1 MASSING
8 KLSNKEN
15 GLRYKLLIIAAL
27 VFVLPFSVICY
38 IFHIN
43 NFPLKSSQ
51 FIIVAL
57 TLVLVLA
64 GLIILRQIFDKF
76 FIVAS
81 LMKKAEGG
89 EGFLVDIHPD
99 TTELQE
105 ITVSFNNIMKKFEET
120 TAELR
125 CKVFELFT
133 IRELTEV
140 AKKNLDIDNLLN
152 ILLEKA
158 MVVSKTQIGSVLM
171 LEFEKGHFRVV
182 ASRGLES
189 GAEKNSYISIDKSQV
204 GFVVSNKKPLLVQD
218 IETDHR
224 TLNPNDPKYGPPSF
238 LSMPI
243 LVRESLIGV
252 LNLSCKETKQV
263 FDSNDEQ
270 ILSIMISE
278 IGFALENAQLHSR
291 VQENLKNLQES
302 TMELN
307 IANDQLQQEIS
318 ERKRAEEALQ
328 KAHDELEQLVEERTA
343 GLLEANE
350 QLKHEIEKRKRA
362 EENLLIAKEAAETAN
377 IAKSDFLA
385 SMSHE
390 LRTPLNAIIGFSEV
404 LRDRYFGNLNEKQ
417 ADYINDIL
425 ESGKHLLSL
434 INDIL
439 DLSKIEAGKME
450 LEPSQV
456 NIKDLLENSL
466 VIIKE
471 KAFKNGID
479 LELNIPEELSGF
491 EISADERKLKQV
503 MFNLFSNAIK
513 FTPRGGKIRVT
524 ADLISE
530 FGVRISE
537 LEKEGKIISDQS
549 AICNLQSA
557 IEISVADTGI
567 GIASEDQENIFHEFY
582 QVKGG
587 MKDKTP
593 GTGLGLSLTKSLVE
607 MHGGRIWI
615 ESEGEGK
622 GSRFSFVLPTEPLQ
636 LEEGQPEAIED
647 LFVKKLSSDE
657 ILLDHLNRVISLS
670 KRHKRSFSLSRL
682 HADLSSLNEKVLN
695 FKEVLEKEKRDYD
708 FLGLDK
714 DGYLYCIFQE
724 TDSRKGKAACE
735 RIKKKLEGAFE
746 DVKISFSMAV
756 FPEDGE
762 SPEALFK
769 KVRK

>member
-8 KLSNKEN
+8 KLSNKDK

-27 VFVLPFSVICY
+27 VFVLPFFVIYY
-38 IFHIN
+38 IFYIN

-76 FIVAS
+76 FIVAA

-120 TAELR
+120 TTELR
-125 CKVFELFT
+125 CRVFELFT
-133 IRELTEV
+133 IRELTE
-140 AKKNLDIDNLLN
+140 AASKSLDIDNLLN

-158 MVVSKTQIGSVLM
+158 MVVSKAQIGSVLM

-218 IETDHR
+218 IETDPR
-224 TLNPNDPKYGPPSF
+224 TLKPNDPKYGPPSF

-252 LNLSCKETKQV
+252 LNLSCKETKKV
-263 FDSNDEQ
+263 FYSNDEQ

-291 VQENLKNLQES
+291 AQENLKNLQES

-328 KAHDELEQLVEERTA
+328 KTHAELEQLVEERTA

-350 QLKHEIEKRKRA
+350 QLKHQIEKRKRA
-362 EENLLIAKEAAETAN
+362 EENLLIAKEAAEAAN

-404 LRDRYFGNLNEKQ
+404 LRDKYFGNLNEKQ

-466 VIIKE
+466 VMIKE

-503 MFNLFSNAIK
+503 MFNLFSNATK
-513 FTPRGGKIRVT
+513 FTPRGGEIRVT
-524 ADLISE
+524 ADLISD
-530 FGVRISE
+530 FGFRISE

-557 IEISVADTGI
+557 IEISVTDTGI
-567 GIASEDQENIFHEFY
+567 GISPEDQENIFHEFY

-647 LFVKKLSSDE
+647 LFVKMLSSDE

>member
-8 KLSNKEN
+8 KLSNKEH

-76 FIVAS
+76 FIVAA

-158 MVVSKTQIGSVLM
+158 MVVSKAQIGSVLM
-171 LEFEKGHFRVV
+171 LEFEKKHFRVV

-189 GAEKNSYISIDKSQV
+189 GVEKNSYISIDKSQV

-218 IETDHR
+218 IETDPR

-243 LVRESLIGV
+243 LVRERLIGV

-278 IGFALENAQLHSR
+278 IGFALENAQLHSK

-307 IANDQLQQEIS
+307 IVNDQLQQEIS

-350 QLKHEIEKRKRA
+350 QLKHEIEKRKLA
-362 EENLLIAKEAAETAN
+362 EENLLIAKETAETAN

-491 EISADERKLKQV
+491 EISADERKLKQI

-647 LFVKKLSSDE
+647 LFVEKLASDE
-657 ILLDHLNRVISLS
+657 ILLAHLNRVISLS